1 MLDNDFFNT
10 LEWETIPNA
19 LEEIGNPD
27 TKGFWCDGV
36 MTTASDI
43 YYTKKFV
50 NDNRY
55 VPLLA
60 YVGKDGTGKFEVI
73 LYFGPQALS
82 RYARDLSITECIPD
96 TAASEWFAIDVQQQ
110 KIEIQLL

>member
-1 MLDNDFFNT
+1 MLDDDFFRK
-10 LEWETIPNA
+10 LEWEIIPDA
-19 LEEIGNPD
+19 LEELANPD

-36 MTTASDI
+36 TFVESNS
-43 YYTKKFV
+43 YYTKKSV

-60 YVGKDGTGKFEVI
+60 YVGKDGQSQYELI
-73 LYFGPQALS
+73 LHFGPEALS
-82 RYARDLSITECIPD
+82 RYDRDLSIMECIPD
-96 TAASEWFAIDVQQQ
+96 GNASEWFSIDVQQE